1 MARSKVK
8 SYKWVKVIEGEKMK
22 REEIRKILSRIKE
35 KVEKLEGVE
44 RVILYGS
51 YARNEADEHSDI
63 NILIV
68 VKEWGDTKK

>member
-1 MARSKVK
+1 
-8 SYKWVKVIEGEKMK
+8 MK

-68 VKEWGDTKK
+68 VKDWGDTKK